1 MIDVVE
7 ILQHWHAGRPKSV
20 VASSVGVDPKT
31 VRKYIAPAEAAG
43 MAPGGPPLG
52 RAEWAELVRGWFP
65 ELVDARAR
73 SLTFSVIDA
82 HRATI
87 GEMLKSNTVATVH
100 QRLRDESGLEVST
113 TSFRRYVWSEFPD
126 TADPAKVT
134 VLRPEVP
141 AGEEGQVDYGFLGSW
156 TDPVTG
162 RTRRIWA
169 FVMVLAC
176 SRHMFVRPVVRMDQL
191 GWVIAHVEAFAFF
204 GGAPRRLV
212 SDNLKTG
219 VIKPD
224 LYDPKLNRAY
234 AEMAEH
240 YGVLVDPARA
250 LKPKDKPRVERQM
263 PYVRDSMW
271 RGRTWAGVG
280 DMQSGALRWCSQV
293 AGTRSHRSLEGA
305 SPMSVFEA
313 VEAPALIG
321 LPVERFELARWTA
334 PKVGPDCHIKV
345 GKALYSVPWRHIGA
359 RVDARETDR
368 VVEAFVGTQL
378 VKTHPRVERGKQTD
392 WDDYPPEK
400 VAFFMRTP
408 TWCRKKAAEL
418 GSNVEAVVAELLADG
433 ALHHLRAAQGIIG
446 LAERHGSAR
455 LDAACARAIVVGD
468 PTYRTIKGILAARSE
483 GDGDEPA
490 VGPTA
495 PAHLHGPLSLFDGL
509 TRPAV
514 EEVAG

>member
-31 VRKYIAPAEAAG
+31 CRKYIAPAEAAG
-43 MAPGGPPLG
+43 LRPGGPSLS

-65 ELVDARAR
+65 ELVDAHAR
-73 SLTFSVIDA
+73 SLTFPAIDA

-100 QRLRDESGLEVST
+100 QRLRDESELAVSA

-126 TADPAKVT
+126 TVDASKVT
-134 VLRPEVP
+134 VMRPEVP

-162 RTRRIWA
+162 RVRRIWA

-176 SRHMFVRPVVRMDQL
+176 SRHMFVRPVVGMDQL
-191 GWVIAHVEAFAFF
+191 AWVVAHVEAFAFF
-204 GGAPRRLV
+204 GGVPRRLV

-234 AEMAEH
+234 AEMADH
-240 YGVLVDPARA
+240 YGVLIDPARA

-271 RGRTWAGVG
+271 RGRTWVGVG
-280 DMQSGALRWCSQV
+280 DMQSGGIRWCTDV
-293 AGTRSHRSLEGA
+293 AGVRSHRSLQGA
-305 SPMSVFEA
+305 SPLSVFEA
-313 VEAPALIG
+313 VEASALIG
-321 LPVERFELARWTA
+321 LPTEPFELASWSS
-334 PKVGPDCHIKV
+334 PKVGPDCHVKV
-345 GKALYSVPWRHIGA
+345 AKTLYSVPWAHIGS

-368 VVEAFVGTQL
+368 TVEVYVGTQL
-378 VKTHPRVERGKQTD
+378 IKTHARAERGKQTD

-400 VAFFMRTP
+400 IAFFMRTP
-408 TWCRKKAAEL
+408 VWCRKKAAEL
-418 GSNVEAVVAELLADG
+418 GAHVEAVVVDLLADG
-433 ALHHLRAAQGIIG
+433 ALHHLRSAQGIIG
-446 LAERHGSAR
+446 LADKHSPERLER
-455 LDAACARAIVVGD
+455 ACARAVNVGD
-468 PTYRTIKGILAARSE
+468 PTYRTIKGILVAGTEA
-483 GDGDEPA
+483 DGDEA
-490 VGPTA
+490 TAGSPTA
-495 PAHLHGPLSLFDGL
+495 PAHLHGPDSLFDGL
-509 TRPAV
+509 GDDAK
-514 EEVAG
+514 VAG